1 MVFISGDLRS
11 PVGYRVVQVRVV
23 FKLPDVAMNL
33 FPPHL
38 RPPQHLAYV
47 EWFAPFSRAPEPHHL
62 MYKLTRSVRGGQR
75 LASILPIQG
84 FRRSVHLF
92 PKPGPSI
99 PRHWTSDTVLDESS
113 AFLLSPFSDRDAYVT
128 IR

>member
-1 MVFISGDLRS
+1 MVLISSVLQS
-11 PVGYRVVQVRVV
+11 FVGYRVVQVHAV

-33 FPPHL
+33 FLPHL

-47 EWFAPFSRAPEPHHL
+47 EWFTPFPQTPEPHHL

-75 LASILPIQG
+75 LASIFPIQR

-99 PRHWTSDTVLDESS
+99 PRHWVSDTVLDESS
-113 AFLLSPFSDRDAYVT
+113 AFFVSPFSDRNAYVT
-128 IR
+128 IH